1 MVCEELEWLPF
12 YGSDNSSKVAP
23 HGSNEKIMVPNEV
36 KLRILAVCY
45 YWMTS
50 FTKHSI
56 WLENPSNVKAA
67 SFLSRGYVNLFLLFL
82 RITTLKQQKLAINFL
97 IVKLRE
103 EMLSDCMKELGVSK

>member
-23 HGSNEKIMVPNEV
+23 HGTNEKIMVPNEV

-50 FTKHSI
+50 FTKHST

-67 SFLSRGYVNLFLLFL
+67 SFLSRGYVNFLL
-82 RITTLKQQKLAINFL
+82 RITKHLKQQKLVINFL